1 MTRTL
6 LIASILFLSACT
18 TPCPKPEPYLCP
30 PDLGTTWGETDA
42 QGCTRYV
49 CSVGGRG
56 GFVGAP

>member
-1 MTRTL
+1 MRIVFVAVLVL
-6 LIASILFLSACT
+6 LAACT
-18 TPCPKPEPYLCP
+18 SPCPKPEPYLCP

-56 GFVGAP
+56 GFMEAER